1 MSRTHQPSYDGIDSV
16 TQDTTRV
23 VNTALQGVNTQ
34 QNQVGNQ
41 AVQQAVNGTG
51 TGPRDDIRQLT
62 PEYVEA
68 HRAELGIP
76 DGAPTSDFFMEFM
89 AHNQA
94 YQHMSRIPGELAD
107 PNTTEERRQEILAQ
121 QDMMR
126 AWGYNPVVT
135 EDMEVYDPNTGL
147 YGFRLDPLEG
157 EAGRGNNSIMA
168 FRGSEAP
175 NAADPLSETSLRN
188 PWGWFQDWTSDFGQA
203 NPGYDQY
210 YNNADRIREVMSGGT
225 DHVNT
230 TGHSLG
236 GFLAQRAASQ
246 NPDLVDDIVT
256 FQAGGVLDSEV
267 DAFND
272 ANADGHMHARHH
284 SANHDVVNRVGEQH
298 LPGDFFSHNRSGF
311 SFDHTTNLMYH
322 DANNPNMMDLTN
334 GQRTVD
340 HTTTDN
346 VGEGQR
352 RLLEGGRNV
361 LGAAVRT
368 GMALPNAAWQ
378 TGVGLGE
385 MINNAG
391 SGLAQTGSDLWGS
404 VQGVGQMAGGLWN
417 GAGQM
422 LGGDLM
428 GGLGTMGSGLWN
440 GAGNVLGGLWD
451 GAGSLLGTGAGI
463 IGDTA
468 GALWDGA
475 SSLGHDALMVGT
487 QAYHGVKNLG
497 LAAWEGAKG
506 LGGMAM
512 DGASWAGGKIADGA
526 SAAWE
531 GAQWAGGKLA
541 DGAAAVGNGIAD
553 GASAAWE
560 GTKWAGGKIAD
571 GASAVGGAIADGASK
586 AWDVVTS
593 W

>member
-1 MSRTHQPSYDGIDSV
+1 MSRTHQPSYDGIESV

-41 AVQQAVNGTG
+41 AVQRAVNGTG

-107 PNTTEERRQEILAQ
+107 PNTTPERRQEILAQ

-126 AWGYNPVVT
+126 SWGYNPTVT
-135 EDMEVYDPNTGL
+135 ADQEVYDPNTGL
-147 YGFRLDPLEG
+147 YGFRLDPTEEG
-157 EAGRGNNSIMA
+157 LAQGRQSIMS

-175 NAADPLSETSLRN
+175 GAANPRSETSLRN
-188 PWGWFQDWTSDFGQA
+188 PWGWVQDWTSDLGQV

-210 YNNADRIREVMSGGT
+210 HNNSDRIREVMSGGT
-225 DHVNT
+225 DRVNT

-236 GFLAQRAASQ
+236 GFLAQRAASE
-246 NPDLVDDIVT
+246 NPNLVNDVVT

-267 DAFND
+267 DAYNA

-298 LPGDFFSHNRSGF
+298 LPGDFFSHNRSGMT
-311 SFDHTTNLMYH
+311 FDHTTNLMYH

-334 GQRTVD
+334 GTRTVD

-352 RLLEGGRNV
+352 RGLEGGRDL
-361 LGAAVRT
+361 LGATVRA
-368 GMALPNAAWQ
+368 GMAPINAAWQ

-385 MINNAG
+385 MVVNAG
-391 SGLAQTGSDLWGS
+391 SGLAQTGSDL
-404 VQGVGQMAGGLWN
+404 
-417 GAGQM
+417 
-422 LGGDLM
+422 
-428 GGLGTMGSGLWN
+428 
-440 GAGNVLGGLWD
+440 
-451 GAGSLLGTGAGI
+451 
-463 IGDTA
+463 
-468 GALWDGA
+468 
-475 SSLGHDALMVGT
+475 
-487 QAYHGVKNLG
+487 
-497 LAAWEGAKG
+497 
-506 LGGMAM
+506 
-512 DGASWAGGKIADGA
+512 
-526 SAAWE
+526 
-531 GAQWAGGKLA
+531 
-541 DGAAAVGNGIAD
+541 
-553 GASAAWE
+553 
-560 GTKWAGGKIAD
+560 
-571 GASAVGGAIADGASK
+571 
-586 AWDVVTS
+586 
-593 W
+593 